1 MTYLR
6 KSCAGIILSEN
17 KHLPSKVTMII
28 DMIKKLKPG
37 MKKPWLLFFA
47 GAMWLGVGVLLISYA
62 VEWVKLYEC
71 PLTVL
76 LYTGGILLAF
86 LIYWFGFSRFSDK
99 NILRVK
105 KIESPKPCVFAFQQW
120 SSYPLVIF
128 MISLGIYL
136 RKYSPFPK
144 SLLAVAY
151 IGIGGSLFIAGTHY
165 FRAIIKKNY

>member
-1 MTYLR
+1 M
-6 KSCAGIILSEN
+6 IL
-17 KHLPSKVTMII
+17 

-47 GAMWLGVGVLLISYA
+47 GSMWFGVGILLNSYA
-62 VEWVKLYEC
+62 FEWVKQYEY
-71 PLTVL
+71 PQTILLTS
-76 LYTGGILLAF
+76 GGIILAL
-86 LIYWFGFSRFSDK
+86 LIYGFGFSKFADK

-105 KIESPKPCVFAFQQW
+105 KIESSRPCVFAFQQW

-144 SLLAVAY
+144 SLLAVTY
-151 IGIGGSLFIAGTHY
+151 IGISSSLFIAGTHY
-165 FRAIIKKNY
+165 FRAIIRKNY